1 MFELNRLYNADCM
14 EAMKEIPDK
23 YFELAIVDPP
33 YGIGID
39 GQRLNINKNPKYSRK
54 EHARKNWDRAIP
66 TAEYF
71 RELERVS
78 VNQVIWGGNYFVE
91 HLRTGTKGWI
101 VWDKGQRGLS
111 MSDCELAYT
120 SFQKQTRIITVNR
133 AELQRDHTFHPTQ
146 KPIRLY
152 EKVIENCAAAGDKIL
167 DTHAGS
173 GACLRAAYRTG
184 HTFLGFEI
192 EKEYFTKADER
203 LRDEMAQMR
212 FDFLFGGGGMRW
224 NRRRGSG
231 RHKLKRTLK
240 RAERKAEKR
249 PLRIGKSK
257 AVKPYTAKLKPN
269 NSIRRVR

>member
-1 MFELNRLYNADCM
+1 MFELNRLYNLDCM

-23 YFELAIVDPP
+23 FFEVAITDPP

-39 GQRLNINKNPKYSRK
+39 GQRLNINKNPKHSRK
-54 EHARKNWDRAIP
+54 AHEKKDWDKAIP
-66 TAEYF
+66 SAECF

-78 VNQVIWGGNYFVE
+78 VNQIIWGGNYFVE

-101 VWDKGQRGLS
+101 VWDKGQHGLS

-120 SFQKQTRIITVNR
+120 TFQKPTRIVVINR
-133 AELQRDHTFHPTQ
+133 AELQKDHTFHPTQ

-152 EKVIENCAAAGDKIL
+152 EWVIQNYTAAGDKIL

-184 HTFLGFEI
+184 HDFLGFEI
-192 EKEYFTKADER
+192 EKDYFTKADER

-212 FDFLFGGGGMRW
+212 FDFLFGGGYSETPEKTARQQATQNKAYIE
-224 NRRRGSG
+224 NR
-231 RHKLKRTLK
+231 
-240 RAERKAEKR
+240 EK
-249 PLRIGKSK
+249 KDEK
-257 AVKPYTAKLKPN
+257 
-269 NSIRRVR
+269 